1 MSDENQDRQLAGLQ
15 KVLQIS
21 RSLVATTDIDSL
33 LALII
38 ERSMELLAAERA
50 SLFLYDTSS
59 NELLTRVAAGVDEIR
74 VPADKGIAGATV
86 KSGSTIIVPDVYAD
100 DRWNPDVDR
109 RTGFKTRNILSVPL
123 KDYEGGLVGVLQV
136 INKRRGGFD
145 DYDVTLA
152 ETLAAQAGVAIQRAT
167 LIDHYLI
174 KQEMERAMKIAQD
187 IQRGLLPQSNPQIS
201 GFDVAGFCRPADE
214 TGGDTYDFM
223 QLPGGR
229 WMMMI
234 ADATGHGIG
243 AALVIAET
251 RAMLRAI
258 GLGGADASAVLGSA
272 NDLLTGDL
280 TEGRFVTCFLGV
292 LDPAAASLSYASA
305 GHGPILFY
313 DRNCDAFR
321 QAPATS
327 LPLGVM
333 AQVDYS
339 QLETVPMKSGDLA
352 VIITD
357 GIFEAINADDEQFG
371 IDRIIQLLRRDRD
384 LPAAQIT
391 DSLRDAVLDFTKGQ
405 PQADDLTA
413 VVIRKS

>member
-21 RSLVATTDIDSL
+21 RSLVAATDIDSL

-38 ERSMELLAAERA
+38 ERSMELLTAERA
-50 SLFLYDTSS
+50 SLFLYDTRSD
-59 NELLTRVAAGVDEIR
+59 ELLTRVAAGVDEIR

-86 KSGSTIIVPDVYAD
+86 KTGSTIIVPDVYAD

-167 LIDHYLI
+167 LIEHYLI

-223 QLPGGR
+223 HLGDGR
-229 WMMMI
+229 WMMLI

-272 NDLLTGDL
+272 NNLLTGDL

-313 DRNCDAFR
+313 DRNRDAFR
-321 QAPATS
+321 QAAATS

-333 AQVDYS
+333 AEVDYS
-339 QLETVPMKSGDLA
+339 RLETVPMKSGDLA

-357 GIFEAINADDEQFG
+357 GIFEAVNADDEQFG
-371 IDRIIQLLRRDRD
+371 IDAVIQLLRRDRD